1 MVASWVIDE
10 LRTSDLGD
18 QRLDRRFAEVL
29 GQLSGQASASIPAA
43 CGGYAE
49 TAAAYRLFD
58 NDKATADKVLAPHG
72 EATRRR
78 MAAQAAVVLV
88 QDTTEIDVTRP
99 ERQMAGAGPLDG
111 GPRRGLLLHALHAF
125 TPDGTALGTLYHESW
140 TRAEGEPKA
149 AYPKGYKSLPFEQ
162 KETRRWLTTL
172 RQAQAAAAE
181 MPQTA
186 VVAVADSEADI
197 YEVLA
202 AGQDPGQR
210 LDWIVRA
217 AQDRATTGRPAGGP
231 EKPMKSGLWDQ
242 VLAAPVLAAQSVLVR
257 GRTAKVACE
266 DRGRRQSRESR
277 PAAAEVRAAAVTL
290 RPPWRNGGRLPVITV
305 NAVLVSE
312 PAPPAG
318 EPAVEWLLL
327 TSLPIGTPDE
337 VRRVIQLYCVRWM
350 IEVFFRTL
358 KSGCRVEARRF
369 EQVDRFRT
377 CLAVYMIVAWRT
389 LFACRLGRE
398 FPDMSCEAIFEPAE
412 WKAAYRVVKGEPP
425 PAEPPRL
432 KEMIRI
438 VAQLGG
444 YVYRKRTDDPGP
456 QTVGRGLQRVHDL
469 ALCWN
474 LFGPGAVTED
484 V

>member
-1 MVASWVIDE
+1 
-10 LRTSDLGD
+10 
-18 QRLDRRFAEVL
+18 
-29 GQLSGQASASIPAA
+29 
-43 CGGYAE
+43 
-49 TAAAYRLFD
+49 
-58 NDKATADKVLAPHG
+58 
-72 EATRRR
+72 
-78 MAAQAAVVLV
+78 
-88 QDTTEIDVTRP
+88 
-99 ERQMAGAGPLDG
+99 
-111 GPRRGLLLHALHAF
+111 LHNLHAF
-125 TPDGTALGTLYHESW
+125 TPDGTALGTLYQENW
-140 TRAEGEPKA
+140 TRADGESNATHPKR
-149 AYPKGYKSLPFEQ
+149 YKSLPFEQ
-162 KETRRWLTTL
+162 KETYRWLTTL
-172 RQAQAAAAE
+172 QQAQAAAAE

-202 AGQDPGQR
+202 AGQDRPRR

-217 AQDRATTGRPAGGP
+217 AQDRATLGKPAEMP
-231 EKPMKSGLWDQ
+231 EDPAKSRLRGQ
-242 VLAAPVLAAQSVLVR
+242 VLATPVVATQTVRVR
-257 GRTAKVACE
+257 GRTAKIACE

-277 PAAAEVRAAAVTL
+277 QAAMEVRATIVTL
-290 RPPWRNGGRLPVITV
+290 SPPHRKGGRLPVIDV

-327 TSLPIGTPDE
+327 TSLPIETADQ
-337 VRRVIQLYCVRWM
+337 VRRAIQLYGVRWM

-398 FPDMSCEAIFEPAE
+398 FPEMTCEAIFEPAE
-412 WKAAYRVVKGEPP
+412 WKAAYRVVKRADP
-425 PAEPPRL
+425 PAQPPRL

-444 YVYRKRTDDPGP
+444 YVYRKRTDEPGP
-456 QTVGRGLQRVHDL
+456 QTVGRGLQRLHDF

-474 LFGPGAVTED
+474 LFGPGAED
-484 V
+484 KDV

>member
-1 MVASWVIDE
+1 MVASWIMEE
-10 LRTSDLGD
+10 LQTAELGD
-18 QRLDRRFAEVL
+18 KRLDRRFVEVL
-29 GQLSGQASASIPAA
+29 SQLSGQASASIPAA

-49 TAAAYRLFD
+49 TTAAYRLFD
-58 NDKATADKVLAPHG
+58 NDKATMEKVLAPHR

-78 MAAQAAVVLV
+78 MAAQPVVVLV

-99 ERQMAGAGPLDG
+99 EQQMAGAGPLDG
-111 GPRRGLLLHALHAF
+111 GPRRGLFLHDLHAF
-125 TPDGTALGTLYHESW
+125 TPDGTALGTLYQETW
-140 TRAEGEPKA
+140 TRADEKPDPAHRKR
-149 AYPKGYKSLPFEQ
+149 YKSLPFEQ
-162 KETRRWLTTL
+162 KETYRWLTTM
-172 RQAQAAAAE
+172 QHAQTRATE

-186 VVAVADSEADI
+186 FVVVADSESDI

-202 AGQDPGQR
+202 AGQESPRQ

-217 AQDRATTGRPAGGP
+217 AQDRATLESP
-231 EKPMKSGLWDQ
+231 ENPEETTDALFRDQ
-242 VLAAPVLAAQSVLVR
+242 VLATLVVATQDVVVR
-257 GRTAKVACE
+257 GRTAKIACE

-277 PAAAEVRAAAVTL
+277 LAQTEVRATRVWL
-290 RPPWRNGGRLPVITV
+290 RPPHRTNEKLPAIDV
-305 NAVLVSE
+305 NVVLVSE
-312 PAPPAG
+312 PSPPNG

-327 TSLPIGTPDE
+327 TSLPINTPE
-337 VRRVIQLYCVRWM
+337 QVQRVIQLYGVRWM

-369 EQVDRFRT
+369 EEVDRFRT
-377 CLAVYMIVAWRT
+377 CLAIYMIVAWRT

-398 FPDMSCEAIFEPAE
+398 FPDMTCEAIFEPAE
-412 WKAAYRVVKGEPP
+412 WKAAYRVVKRVEPP
-425 PAEPPRL
+425 VQPPRL

-444 YVYRKRTDDPGP
+444 YVYRKRPDEPGP
-456 QTVGRGLQRVHDL
+456 HTVGRGMQRLHDF

-474 LFGPGAVTED
+474 LFGPGAAVNN